1 MNQRHCFD
9 LKIEDQIAHLVLK
22 RGEQLNTMTLD
33 FWRELP
39 EIMGELDREAGA
51 RVVALSSTGKHFCAG
66 MDLANFAAADFGPGE
81 GTVDA
86 GRRAERGLHL
96 VRQLQGS
103 ISSLEEAR
111 LPVIAAIQGGCIGGG
126 VDLVTACDLRYCTE
140 DAWFCIQETNIGIV
154 ADVGTLQR
162 LPKIVPAG
170 IARELAFTGEKIGA
184 QRAMDIGLVS
194 GVFPDQQRMMAHVR
208 RVAERIAGH
217 SPLVNAGIKRV
228 LNHSRDHSVA
238 EGLEYVA
245 LWNSAQLSAE
255 DLKEAMAAHMEKRP
269 AQHDDLQAKRD
280 YWGRK
285 SV

>member
-1 MNQRHCFD
+1 M
-9 LKIEDQIAHLVLK
+9 
-22 RGEQLNTMTLD
+22 
-33 FWRELP
+33 
-39 EIMGELDREAGA
+39 
-51 RVVALSSTGKHFCAG
+51 
-66 MDLANFAAADFGPGE
+66 
-81 GTVDA
+81 
-86 GRRAERGLHL
+86 
-96 VRQLQGS
+96 RQLQGS

-217 SPLVNAGIKRV
+217 PAGQRR
-228 LNHSRDHSVA
+228 HQAGAQPFPGPQRRR
-238 EGLEYVA
+238 GLEYVA

-255 DLKEAMAAHMEKRP
+255 DLKEAMTAHMEKRP

-285 SV
+285 SG